1 MGGDL
6 NILHPTSGSCQ
17 RDKRKPGK
25 EKEKKKKKKKNKA
38 SPTFPLNP
46 TTGL

>member
-1 MGGDL
+1 MG
-6 NILHPTSGSCQ
+6 ILHPTSGSCQ

-25 EKEKKKKKKKNKA
+25 EKEKKKKKKNKA